1 MIQDNE
7 YYSVEFHAL
16 RKHNQVGSDDDLGL
30 RSSIHNIIGVSL
42 ISSMYRLC
50 KLQQNV

>member
-1 MIQDNE
+1 MIEDNE

-16 RKHNQVGSDDDLGL
+16 RKHNQVGSDDNLGL

-42 ISSMYRLC
+42 YNIEY
-50 KLQQNV
+50 V